1 MREMRKKKGLL
12 FFVFFFFFYVT
23 PSSCSDSDS
32 VTTRH
37 RYSQLNENVHGP
49 IMTRVERVK
58 MVRERRIKGAKKDDG
73 ERRGERR
80 RSYLKT
86 HGKKLRSDGEE
97 EEKFVVGDD
106 DDEDDED
113 VAAQRQ
119 KEIEEYINRNKDCE
133 NEDHLLGAK
142 LPSLEQQTKRYCEK
156 DRTTEIV
163 CLHRKMQYPE
173 THCMASDCMFAQK
186 DAVSR
191 NALYGFER
199 ED

>member
-12 FFVFFFFFYVT
+12 FFVFFFFFVFVT

-86 HGKKLRSDGEE
+86 HGKKLRSDG
-97 EEKFVVGDD
+97 
-106 DDEDDED
+106 
-113 VAAQRQ
+113 R
-119 KEIEEYINRNKDCE
+119 R
-133 NEDHLLGAK
+133 
-142 LPSLEQQTKRYCEK
+142 
-156 DRTTEIV
+156 
-163 CLHRKMQYPE
+163 RKI
-173 THCMASDCMFAQK
+173 C
-186 DAVSR
+186 R
-191 NALYGFER
+191 W
-199 ED
+199 

>member
-1 MREMRKKKGLL
+1 M
-12 FFVFFFFFYVT
+12 T

-37 RYSQLNENVHGP
+37 RYSQVNENVHGP

-97 EEKFVVGDD
+97 EKFVVGDD
-106 DDEDDED
+106 DDDDDDD
-113 VAAQRQ
+113 VAARRR

-173 THCMASDCMFAQK
+173 THCMA
-186 DAVSR
+186 
-191 NALYGFER
+191 
-199 ED
+199 

>member
-12 FFVFFFFFYVT
+12 FFVFFFFFALFVT

-97 EEKFVVGDD
+97 EKFVVGDD
-106 DDEDDED
+106 DEDDERMWRRD
-113 VAAQRQ
+113 
-119 KEIEEYINRNKDCE
+119 D
-133 NEDHLLGAK
+133 
-142 LPSLEQQTKRYCEK
+142 EK
-156 DRTTEIV
+156 KSKSI
-163 CLHRKMQYPE
+163 
-173 THCMASDCMFAQK
+173 
-186 DAVSR
+186 
-191 NALYGFER
+191 
-199 ED
+199 